1 MTPAMTRRP
10 PHRTAGF
17 TLIEA
22 IIAIVITGILAGIV
36 TVFISKPIQGYLDSV
51 RRAELTDQADVAL
64 RRMTRDIRLAL
75 PNSLRVTSTA
85 TTNYIEFIMTSA
97 GGRYRDTGDG
107 STGGNFLD
115 FSGSV
120 VNPACGNDRCFDVLG
135 PVPAN
140 PAIAPGDFIVIY
152 NLGPGNAPADA
163 YTAPAPGG
171 NRATVQGVAG
181 NVITLAA
188 NPFAAQAPPL
198 PSPDARFQVVPGGTQ
213 AVTYACPAVGN
224 PPADLI
230 RRWGYGFI
238 AAQPTT
244 PPPVGA
250 ITATLAGGA
259 TCTIEYAPNASGR
272 NGLLLIN
279 LALTQVDP
287 ATGIGESVNL
297 SQQIRIDNAP

>member
-1 MTPAMTRRP
+1 MTPAITRRP
-10 PHRTAGF
+10 PHRTAGV
-17 TLIEA
+17 TMVEV
-22 IIAIVITGILAGIV
+22 IIAIVITGILAGIL

-75 PNSLRVTSTA
+75 PNSLRVTTTA
-85 TTNYIEFIMTSA
+85 TTTYIEFIMTSA

-107 STGGNFLD
+107 STGGDFLSYTTIAD
-115 FSGSV
+115 TT
-120 VNPACGNDRCFDVLG
+120 FDVLG
-135 PVPAN
+135 PAN

-152 NLGPGNAPADA
+152 NLGPGNAPVDA

-171 NRATVQGVAG
+171 NRATVLGIAG
-181 NVITLAA
+181 NVITLTA
-188 NPFAAQAPPL
+188 NPFAAQTPPL

-224 PPADLI
+224 PPGDL
-230 RRWGYGFI
+230 RRYWNYGFT
-238 AAQPTT
+238 PTQT
-244 PPPVGA
+244 PLPPASPPASLA
-250 ITATLAGGA
+250 ILAGGA
-259 TCTIEYAPNASGR
+259 TCTVEYAANASGR

-279 LALTQVDP
+279 LTLTQVDA